1 MYRQR
6 NLALETTSRSG
17 PPARHDG
24 RHYIQWNAYSQGFSS
39 QSQRLRTP
47 TRSPTT
53 SRSRDVL
60 AGEVRR
66 RRNDSNAEHQF
77 VRRAKARPLRIRC
90 WEKVIFLF
98 SFTFFSCPSKSFP
111 RVEIQKEKSSQ
122 CKLTKN
128 RRENRICPGY
138 NVAERSLAVA
148 IMRILWAFEVTPSP
162 DAKLPLNIAD
172 WRGDFP
178 GLAGPTMPVMML
190 PRSKERVAVIDE
202 AFAAAKMERE
212 AIVS

>member
-24 RHYIQWNAYSQGFSS
+24 RHYLQWNAYSQGFSS

-66 RRNDSNAEHQF
+66 RRNDSHAEHQF
-77 VRRAKARPLRIRC
+77 VRRAKARPLRLRR

-98 SFTFFSCPSKSFP
+98 SFTFFSFPSKSFP
-111 RVEIQKEKSSQ
+111 RVEIQQKEKKRKSSQ
-122 CKLTKN
+122 CRLTKKTGAKT
-128 RRENRICPGY
+128 ESAPDTTSQ
-138 NVAERSLAVA
+138 NVLS
-148 IMRILWAFEVTPSP
+148 PSQSCESYGHL
-162 DAKLPLNIAD
+162 KSS
-172 WRGDFP
+172 RV
-178 GLAGPTMPVMML
+178 PTQSS
-190 PRSKERVAVIDE
+190 R
-202 AFAAAKMERE
+202 
-212 AIVS
+212 

>member
-17 PPARHDG
+17 PPTRHDG
-24 RHYIQWNAYSQGFSS
+24 RHYLQWNAYSQGFSS

-66 RRNDSNAEHQF
+66 RRNDSHAEHQL
-77 VRRAKARPLRIRC
+77 VRRAKARPLRLRC

-98 SFTFFSCPSKSFP
+98 FFYLFLFSIQVLPSGRDPK
-111 RVEIQKEKSSQ
+111 RKSSQ
-122 CKLTKN
+122 CKLTKKPAPKQN
-128 RRENRICPGY
+128 
-138 NVAERSLAVA
+138 
-148 IMRILWAFEVTPSP
+148 
-162 DAKLPLNIAD
+162 
-172 WRGDFP
+172 
-178 GLAGPTMPVMML
+178 L
-190 PRSKERVAVIDE
+190 PRIQRRRTFSRRRNHANPMGI
-202 AFAAAKMERE
+202 
-212 AIVS
+212 

>member
-24 RHYIQWNAYSQGFSS
+24 RHYLQWNAYSQGLSS

-66 RRNDSNAEHQF
+66 RRNDSHAEHQL
-77 VRRAKARPLRIRC
+77 VRRAKARPLRLRS
-90 WEKVIFLF
+90 WEKVIFLVP
-98 SFTFFSCPSKSFP
+98 SFFHPNPSLGSRSNK
-111 RVEIQKEKSSQ
+111 RKKKKSSQ
-122 CKLTKN
+122 CKLTKKPALKQN
-128 RRENRICPGY
+128 LPGIQRRRTFSRRRNHANPMGI
-138 NVAERSLAVA
+138 
-148 IMRILWAFEVTPSP
+148 
-162 DAKLPLNIAD
+162 
-172 WRGDFP
+172 
-178 GLAGPTMPVMML
+178 
-190 PRSKERVAVIDE
+190 
-202 AFAAAKMERE
+202 
-212 AIVS
+212 